1 MVTVELNNI
10 ILQGH
15 HGVYEE
21 ERKLVNTFE
30 VSLSVSYDEKNTVF
44 EGIGSTINYVELYD
58 IVKQKMHAPGLLLE
72 KICQGII
79 AKIKNQYAEVKEVRI
94 SIYKIQ
100 APMQNFQGKA
110 GVTLYKKF
118 DE

>member
-30 VSLSVSYDEKNTVF
+30 VSLSVAYDEKNTVF
-44 EGIGSTINYVELYD
+44 EGIGSTINYVDVYD
-58 IVKQKMHAPGLLLE
+58 IVKKKMHAHVLLL
-72 KICQGII
+72 
-79 AKIKNQYAEVKEVRI
+79 
-94 SIYKIQ
+94 
-100 APMQNFQGKA
+100 
-110 GVTLYKKF
+110 
-118 DE
+118 

>member
-10 ILQGH
+10 ILHGH

-30 VSLSVSYDEKNTVF
+30 VNLSVSYNEKNTNF
-44 EGIGSTINYVELYD
+44 EGIGSTINYVELYE
-58 IVKQKMHAPGLLLE
+58 IVKQKMQAPGLLLE
-72 KICQGII
+72 RICQGII
-79 AKIKNQYAEVKEVRI
+79 HQIKHQYAEVREVRI

-110 GVTLYKKF
+110 GVTLSKKF
-118 DE
+118 EE